1 MFSMFFRNL
10 LVMFF
15 LTNSAH
21 TVQIAPLR
29 EREKKT
35 PSDYTS
41 HQSWMSGVIIYGFA
55 YCP

>member
-21 TVQIAPLR
+21 IVQIAPLR
-29 EREKKT
+29 EREKRH
-35 PSDYTS
+35 P
-41 HQSWMSGVIIYGFA
+41 QIIHLISLG
-55 YCP
+55 CQEL